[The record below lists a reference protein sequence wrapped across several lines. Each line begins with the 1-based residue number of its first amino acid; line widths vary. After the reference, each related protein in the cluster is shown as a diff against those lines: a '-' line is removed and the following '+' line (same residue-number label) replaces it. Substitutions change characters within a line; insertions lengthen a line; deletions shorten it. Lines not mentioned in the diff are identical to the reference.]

1 MVRYRHRSN
10 EGRKFI
16 RYSQFPRNR
25 RLARHT
31 GPHREAPES
40 IRRQRAWGEDVLK
53 SLYCGFHRE
62 AVRQGKHG

>member
-1 MVRYRHRSN
+1 MK
-10 EGRKFI
+10 EG
-16 RYSQFPRNR
+16 SLLDTHSSLETGGL
-25 RLARHT
+25 LATQGSHT